1 MLVRGISTFRQASK
15 SGYLTT
21 VADLHEQADKVKV
34 KNELIKRHKT
44 KRV

>member
-1 MLVRGISTFRQASK
+1 MV
-15 SGYLTT
+15 
-21 VADLHEQADKVKV
+21 KVKV